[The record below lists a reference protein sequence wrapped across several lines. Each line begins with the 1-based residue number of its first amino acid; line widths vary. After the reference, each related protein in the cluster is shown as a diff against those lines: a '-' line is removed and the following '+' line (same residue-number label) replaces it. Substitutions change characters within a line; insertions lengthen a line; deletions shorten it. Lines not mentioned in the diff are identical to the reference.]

1 MYYVR
6 ADFYRNRQ
14 KIYSELWDDLQ
25 PMTETEAETF
35 ISKCSEFNIRGM
47 WRILVPV
54 HINSSFAK
62 RALSID
68 NPHDVKAMKIR
79 RRSWSWLQVD

>member
-1 MYYVR
+1 MCYVR
-6 ADFYRNRQ
+6 ADFYRNG
-14 KIYSELWDDLQ
+14 KMIYSELWDDLQ
-25 PMTETEAETF
+25 PMTEAEAETF

-47 WRILVPV
+47 WRILTPV

-62 RALSID
+62 CALSIND
-68 NPHDVKAMKIR
+68 PHDVKAMKIR